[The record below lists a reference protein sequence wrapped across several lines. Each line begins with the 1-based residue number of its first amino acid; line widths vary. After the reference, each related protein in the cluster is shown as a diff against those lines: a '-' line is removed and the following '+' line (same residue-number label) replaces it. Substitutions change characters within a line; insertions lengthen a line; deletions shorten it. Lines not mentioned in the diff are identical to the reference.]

1 MVPEPALRDVTW
13 LPGLPRTQAP
23 LGLAFWPPACWA
35 AGRLPAFSIPLDTSR
50 RLRRLPGS
58 GWEASD
64 SVWRLAFLL
73 TSYPAPKR
81 KELK

>member
-1 MVPEPALRDVTW
+1 MVPEPALSDVTW

-35 AGRLPAFSIPLDTSR
+35 ASRRPVFSIPLDTCH
-50 RLRRLPGS
+50 RLCPLEGS
-58 GWEASD
+58 GWEASG
-64 SVWRLAFLL
+64 SVWSFTFFL